1 MQNHAE
7 LALEIQR
14 QHIDQ
19 INQRWSQL
27 YHLQKEWADKAIN
40 FLFFTNSGGA
50 IAMLGFIGAT
60 QHVHF
65 LVVLGLGIMLLGLI
79 FVGILVAHVY
89 HQMTGLF
96 EAWRSD
102 VKGYFQDRITW
113 EKLNKDDELRSKDSI
128 LNLYLGY
135 MSLGCFIIG
144 ITLGILG
151 FLIANKFFN
160 LGHPR

>member
-1 MQNHAE
+1 MQNHSE
-7 LALEIQR
+7 FPLEVQR

-19 INQRWSQL
+19 VNQRWSQL
-27 YHLQKEWADKAIN
+27 YHLQKEWSDKAIN
-40 FLFFTNSGGA
+40 FLFLTNSGGA

-79 FVGILVAHVY
+79 FVGILIAHVY
-89 HQMTGLF
+89 HQMTRLF
-96 EAWRSD
+96 DAWRNE
-102 VKGYFQDRITW
+102 VKGYFQNKITW

-128 LNLYLGY
+128 LNLCLAYI
-135 MSLGCFIIG
+135 SLLCFIIG

-151 FLIANKFFN
+151 FLVANKFFN
-160 LGHPR
+160 LG